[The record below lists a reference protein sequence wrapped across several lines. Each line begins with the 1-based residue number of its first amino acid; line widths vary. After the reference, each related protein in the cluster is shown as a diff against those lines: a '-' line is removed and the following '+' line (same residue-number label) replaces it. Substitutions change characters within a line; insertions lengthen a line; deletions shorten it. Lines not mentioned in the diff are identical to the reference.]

1 MKKYAFV
8 PLIIA
13 TILFL
18 VFLFFPNRWLESFIS
33 EKKVEGAATE
43 LNPLMFQGEYVQR
56 KMMENENYFPI
67 YGSSELARFD
77 PFHPSNYFE
86 ANPKG
91 FIPFLY
97 GRGGTQSIIHFM
109 NLASHSDQLKGK
121 KLVFIISPQWFQKEG
136 IDEFHFAPNYSRLQ
150 AYDLVFNTNIDPQ
163 LKKEAMKRLL
173 KFDAVKRDKI
183 LATLYKAEIS
193 PSKSLKWKADCV
205 KPLAYMN
212 RELLKKKDL
221 YYSIFGGSER
231 KKHKNPHL
239 VKGKSWGDL
248 ERAADQYG
256 EKRAANNP
264 FYISDK
270 YYQKKIAHKIHKLK
284 NYKQKA
290 SFGESVEYTDFQ
302 MILDLLKEK
311 GAKPLFISIPVNGK
325 WYDYTGFPKEGR
337 KIFYKKI
344 KEKINAAGFKIVDF
358 SAHEYDPYFLKDT
371 IHIAWKGWVYT
382 DREMEKHWEN

>member
-1 MKKYAFV
+1 
-8 PLIIA
+8 
-13 TILFL
+13 
-18 VFLFFPNRWLESFIS
+18 
-33 EKKVEGAATE
+33 
-43 LNPLMFQGEYVQR
+43 MFQGEYVQR